1 MTARDDH
8 PRTSDA
14 APGTAVPEASSST
27 AVDSIPALL
36 SQPPSKRP
44 PSLRATVGELGAAAV
59 EYAMRGLAVFPLYGI
74 VDGRCTC
81 RKGEQCNRPGKH
93 PKTAHG
99 LKDASC
105 DPTVVQRWWRADPT
119 ANIGI
124 ATGAR
129 SRLTVLDIDGELG
142 AASLETLVT
151 KHELLPATPR
161 VTTGRGW
168 HMWLRCDEGDP
179 PLRSGTKI
187 LPGIDIRGEGG
198 YVVAPPSRHVS
209 GKVYTWDPATRL
221 LPRARPPAWLLEVLQ
236 ERELPAAPAAQG
248 TLDRA
253 AASIA
258 VRPAYSDAEVA
269 RIREALAAIP
279 AEDRDTWF
287 KVGAALHWLS
297 EGEGWAADLTRAI
310 WDDWSRKCREKL
322 NPDDQVKT
330 WESYSRAYVG
340 QPITLATLF
349 HIAAEHGWAPT
360 PDAPPETPRPI
371 LPTIQITGGSLS
383 RNATEGEDALIAA
396 GVEIYQRREDLVRPV
411 IEKVKASHGRHTC
424 VPQLVPVDEVYL
436 RDQLCRNA
444 HWQRYSVREERG
456 LDVNPPIEIARTILA
471 RRGEWRLRPVKAVL
485 STPTMRPDGSI
496 LSQPGYD
503 PETGFILV
511 EPPPIPDIQPTRE
524 NAQDALKLFDALLE
538 EYPFVDKASRS
549 VALSALITPIVR
561 GAFPV
566 APMHVTSSPVAGSG
580 KSYLLDTV
588 AAIAIGHLMPVI
600 AAGRNEEETEKRLGA
615 ALMVLQP
622 LISIDNVNGTLGG
635 DALCQAVER
644 QIVKI
649 RVLGLSKLIQVEPRG
664 TTFFATG
671 NNIAIHGDMTRR
683 AIRGTLDPKMEHPEL
698 HQFKGNPVATV
709 LADRGQYIAAAFCVV
724 RAYLAAGRPNPAP
737 KLASFEGWSDTVRSP
752 LIWLGR
758 ADPCATMA
766 TVAADDPEQM
776 TLVEV
781 LAAWS
786 RAIGTG
792 YSRRLTIAKLLAMID
807 EQDAVRNYKRPEL
820 RAALLATAPR
830 LDANGL
836 GYWLRKYKG
845 RIVGNLYLRNR
856 PDVHGA
862 DWWLDTPHYP
872 TGPTE
877 PDQVGVSS

>member
-1 MTARDDH
+1 
-8 PRTSDA
+8 
-14 APGTAVPEASSST
+14 
-27 AVDSIPALL
+27 
-36 SQPPSKRP
+36 
-44 PSLRATVGELGAAAV
+44 
-59 EYAMRGLAVFPLYGI
+59 
-74 VDGRCTC
+74 
-81 RKGEQCNRPGKH
+81 
-93 PKTAHG
+93 
-99 LKDASC
+99 
-105 DPTVVQRWWRADPT
+105 
-119 ANIGI
+119 
-124 ATGAR
+124 
-129 SRLTVLDIDGELG
+129 
-142 AASLETLVT
+142 
-151 KHELLPATPR
+151 
-161 VTTGRGW
+161 
-168 HMWLRCDEGDP
+168 
-179 PLRSGTKI
+179 
-187 LPGIDIRGEGG
+187 
-198 YVVAPPSRHVS
+198 
-209 GKVYTWDPATRL
+209 
-221 LPRARPPAWLLEVLQ
+221 
-236 ERELPAAPAAQG
+236 
-248 TLDRA
+248 
-253 AASIA
+253 
-258 VRPAYSDAEVA
+258 
-269 RIREALAAIP
+269 
-279 AEDRDTWF
+279 
-287 KVGAALHWLS
+287 
-297 EGEGWAADLTRAI
+297 
-310 WDDWSRKCREKL
+310 
-322 NPDDQVKT
+322 
-330 WESYSRAYVG
+330 
-340 QPITLATLF
+340 
-349 HIAAEHGWAPT
+349 
-360 PDAPPETPRPI
+360 
-371 LPTIQITGGSLS
+371 
-383 RNATEGEDALIAA
+383 
-396 GVEIYQRREDLVRPV
+396 
-411 IEKVKASHGRHTC
+411 
-424 VPQLVPVDEVYL
+424 
-436 RDQLCRNA
+436 
-444 HWQRYSVREERG
+444 
-456 LDVNPPIEIARTILA
+456 
-471 RRGEWRLRPVKAVL
+471 
-485 STPTMRPDGSI
+485 
-496 LSQPGYD
+496 
-503 PETGFILV
+503 
-511 EPPPIPDIQPTRE
+511 
-524 NAQDALKLFDALLE
+524 
-538 EYPFVDKASRS
+538 
-549 VALSALITPIVR
+549 
-561 GAFPV
+561 
-566 APMHVTSSPVAGSG
+566 
-580 KSYLLDTV
+580 
-588 AAIAIGHLMPVI
+588 MPVI

-877 PDQVGVSS
+877 PDQVGVASRS